1 MVLLIDNYDS
11 FSYNLVQLVGELSKG
26 DVMVVRNDEYTIDQI
41 RELNPTHI
49 ILSPGPG
56 KPENAGICE
65 EVVEKLKGEYPILGV
80 CLGHQSICEVFGA
93 EVTYAKKLMHGKQ
106 SDMTIL
112 EDVPIFHGLE
122 KTFKG
127 ARYHS
132 LSANPDTIPE
142 ELQVIAVDKKDNEI
156 MAVKHRDYEIYGLQ
170 FHPESVLT
178 PDGKK
183 IVFNFLKQSECT
195 NNVR

>member
-11 FSYNLVQLVGELSKG
+11 FSYNLVQLVGELSDG
-26 DVMVVRNDEYTIDQI
+26 NVMVVRNDEYTIDEI
-41 RELNPTHI
+41 RKLNPSHI

-56 KPENAGICE
+56 KPEDAGICE

-142 ELQVIAVDKKDNEI
+142 ELKVIAIDKKDHEI
-156 MAVKHRDYEIYGLQ
+156 MAVKHRDYDIYGLQ

-178 PDGKK
+178 PEGKV
-183 IVFNFLKQSECT
+183 IVSNFLEIEK
-195 NNVR
+195 